1 VTPRSS
7 LKIVVLVGA
16 LSVFLEVFLRHEGHG
31 PWWHFLPGF
40 DLAFGLIGS
49 VVLVLVAK
57 AIGQTWLQRPE
68 PDNDQGAM

>member
-1 VTPRSS
+1 MTPQGS

-16 LSVFLEVFLRHEGHG
+16 LSVLLEVFLRHEGHG
-31 PWWHFLPGF
+31 PWWHVLPGF
-40 DLAFGLIGS
+40 DLAFGIIGC

-68 PDNDQGAM
+68 TDNDRGTM

>member
-1 VTPRSS
+1 MTPRSS

-68 PDNDQGAM
+68 PDNDKDAM

>member
-1 VTPRSS
+1 MTPRSS

-16 LSVFLEVFLRHEGHG
+16 LSVFLEVFLKHEGHG
-31 PWWHFLPGF
+31 PWWHFLLGF
-40 DLAFGLIGS
+40 DLVFGLIGS

>member
-16 LSVFLEVFLRHEGHG
+16 LSVFLEVFLKHEGHG
-31 PWWHFLPGF
+31 PWWHILPGF
-40 DLAFGLIGS
+40 DLAFGLIGC

>member
-1 VTPRSS
+1 VTPRGS

-16 LSVFLEVFLRHEGHG
+16 LSVLLEVFLRHEGHG

-40 DLAFGLIGS
+40 DLAFGLIGC
-49 VVLVLVAK
+49 VVLVLVTK

>member
-1 VTPRSS
+1 MTPRSS